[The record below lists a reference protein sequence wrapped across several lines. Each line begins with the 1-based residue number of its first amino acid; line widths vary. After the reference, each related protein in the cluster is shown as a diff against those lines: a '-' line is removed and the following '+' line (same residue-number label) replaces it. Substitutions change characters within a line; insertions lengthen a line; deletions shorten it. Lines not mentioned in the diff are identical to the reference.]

1 MPDRQAG
8 VTSPKFDPYSYF
20 DKRGN
25 LHTGTARTK
34 RNRRILIV
42 LNTFIVLM
50 AVLVGLGGGIFI
62 GVVGY
67 PIIGTLF
74 AAFVLLGSYVQFFT
88 FDYGRV
94 YGVWSGVC
102 PFCAARLTISAQQK
116 DGKAVLCPTCKERFV
131 FKDKSFKPVPW
142 YTP

>member
-8 VTSPKFDPYSYF
+8 GTAPRFDPYSYF

-25 LHTGTARTK
+25 LHVGTARAK

-50 AVLVGLGGGIFI
+50 AALAGLGGGFFI
-62 GVVGY
+62 SVLGH

-74 AAFVLLGSYVQFFT
+74 AAFILLSSCAQFFV

-94 YGVWSGVC
+94 YGVWRGIC
-102 PFCAARLTISAQQK
+102 PYCAAPLSASAQQK
-116 DGKAVLCPTCKERFV
+116 DGKAIACPICQERFI
-131 FKDKSFKPVPW
+131 FKDKSFRPAPW

>member
-1 MPDRQAG
+1 MSAERLLTMPDRQASG
-8 VTSPKFDPYSYF
+8 TSPRFDPYSYF

-25 LHTGTARTK
+25 LHSGTARAK

-50 AVLVGLGGGIFI
+50 AALVGLGGGFLI

-74 AAFVLLGSYVQFFT
+74 AAFILLSSCAQFFA
-88 FDYGRV
+88 FDCGRV
-94 YGVWSGVC
+94 YGVWRGV
-102 PFCAARLTISAQQK
+102 
-116 DGKAVLCPTCKERFV
+116 
-131 FKDKSFKPVPW
+131 
-142 YTP
+142 